1 MIARQSRLFIP
12 TLRDPPADAVAVS
25 HRLLVRAGFVRQLA
39 AGLYSYLPLGKRV
52 LNKVEAIVRAEMD
65 AVGAQECY
73 FPALHP
79 AEVWRQSGRWE
90 VMGEDM
96 FRLTDRKGGEYCLG
110 MTHEEIFAG
119 VARDELRSYRQL
131 PQVWYQIQ
139 TKFRDEPRP
148 KSGLIRV
155 RQFTMKDAY
164 SFDVDVAGL
173 DRAYADQ
180 RGAYERIFRR
190 CGLEFALVEAHSG
203 TMGGRESAEF
213 VVRAEAGEDQIAT
226 CRRCGYAANL
236 ETARSR
242 IPVES
247 DEESG
252 NAEPRRFPTPG
263 VLTIEA
269 LAAPPHGIPARR
281 QLKTLVYVAD
291 GRPIVAVVRGD
302 HQLNEPKLQS
312 AVGTANVRPAHPEE
326 IGPLMGAQPGSL
338 GAVARGDLTVLV
350 DHAVVDRVNMVTGA
364 NVDGFHLDGVD
375 VRRDVLGHG
384 ARAADLRTVAE
395 GEGCPECDGTLE
407 VFKAL
412 EVGHIF
418 KLGTRFSEAVGA
430 TVLTPEGQP
439 VPIVMGSYGIG
450 LDRIVAAAVELGSDE
465 AGIVW
470 PPSIA
475 PYHASVLALGAE
487 AAVLEAAERV
497 AADLAAAGLEVLLD
511 DREERPGVKFK
522 DADLIG
528 LPLRVAIGARSLAA
542 GGAEWKLRR
551 EASAQT
557 VPLDEIAERASKL
570 AREWDRGPRD
580 LSS

>member
-1 MIARQSRLFIP
+1 VIARQSRLFVP
-12 TLRDPPADAVAVS
+12 TLREPPADAVAIS

-65 AVGAQECY
+65 AAGAQECY

-79 AEVWRQSGRWE
+79 AELWRQSGRWQA
-90 VMGEDM
+90 MGDDM

-119 VARDELRSYRQL
+119 VARDDLRSYRQL

-164 SFDVDVAGL
+164 SFDADLAGL
-173 DRAYADQ
+173 DRAYESQ
-180 RGAYERIFRR
+180 RLAYERVFRR
-190 CGLEFALVEAHSG
+190 CGLAFTLVEAHSG
-203 TMGGRESAEF
+203 AMGGRQSAEF

-226 CRRCGYAANL
+226 CRGCGYAANL

-242 IPVES
+242 LPL
-247 DEESG
+247 EEPD
-252 NAEPRRFPTPG
+252 APAVAAQPIRFATPG

-269 LAAPPHGIPARR
+269 LAAPPHAVPARR

-302 HQLNEPKLQS
+302 HQLNEAKLQ
-312 AVGTANVRPAHPEE
+312 AAIGAAEVRPAHPQE
-326 IGPLMGAQPGSL
+326 IRPLMGADPGSL
-338 GAVARGDLTVLV
+338 GAVGRADLTVLV
-350 DHAVVDRVNMVTGA
+350 DLALADRANMVTGA
-364 NVDGFHLDGVD
+364 NVDGFHLAGVD
-375 VRRDVLGHG
+375 VRRDLIGHG
-384 ARAADLRTVAE
+384 AREADLRTVAA
-395 GEGCPECDGTLE
+395 GERCPTCDGRLE
-407 VFKAL
+407 LFKAL

-430 TVLTPEGQP
+430 TVLTPDGQP

-450 LDRIVAAAVELGSDE
+450 LDRVIAAAVELGSDDD
-465 AGIVW
+465 GIVW

-475 PYHASVLALGAE
+475 PYHASVLALGSE
-487 AAVLEAAERV
+487 PAVVEAAERV
-497 AADLAAAGLEVLLD
+497 AADLSAAGLEVLLD
-511 DREERPGVKFK
+511 DRPERPGVKFK

-528 LPLRVAIGARSLAA
+528 LPLRVAVGARGLAA
-542 GGAEWKLRR
+542 GGAEWKPRTAPAA
-551 EASAQT
+551 ET
-557 VPLDEIAERASKL
+557 VALDEVGARGAALLAEWGL
-570 AREWDRGPRD
+570 GGD
-580 LSS
+580 

>member
-1 MIARQSRLFIP
+1 MIARQSDLFVP
-12 TLRDPPADAVAVS
+12 TLRDPPADAVAIS

-65 AVGAQECY
+65 AAGAQECY

-90 VMGEDM
+90 VMGDDM

-164 SFDVDVAGL
+164 SLDVDAAGL
-173 DRAYADQ
+173 DRAYEAQ
-180 RGAYERIFRR
+180 RRAYERIFSR
-190 CGLEFALVEAHSG
+190 CGLEFTLVEAHSG

-226 CRRCGYAANL
+226 CRRCLYAANL

-242 IPVES
+242 LPA
-247 DEESG
+247 EEPDQAAAT
-252 NAEPRRFPTPG
+252 AEPRRFPTPG

-269 LAAPPHGIPARR
+269 LAAPPHAIPPRR
-281 QLKTLVYVAD
+281 QLKTLVYLAD

-302 HQLNEPKLQS
+302 HQLNEAKLQS
-312 AVGTANVRPAHPEE
+312 AVGTANVRPAQPEE
-326 IGPLMGAQPGSL
+326 IVPLMGAAAGSL
-338 GAVARGDLTVLV
+338 GAVGRADLTVLV
-350 DHAVVDRVNMVTGA
+350 DRTVVGRTNMVTGA
-364 NVDGFHLDGVD
+364 NADGYHLDGVD
-375 VRRDVLGHG
+375 VRRDLLGHG
-384 ARAADLRTVAE
+384 AREADLRTVAA
-395 GEGCPECDGTLE
+395 GEGCPRCEGALE

-418 KLGTRFSEAVGA
+418 KLGTRFAEAVGA
-430 TVLTPEGQP
+430 TVLTPEGQS

-450 LDRIVAAAVELGSDE
+450 LDRVVAAAVELGSDGD
-465 AGIVW
+465 GIVW

-475 PYHASVLALGAE
+475 PYHASVLALGGE
-487 AAVLEAAERV
+487 PAVLAAAERV

-528 LPLRVAIGARSLAA
+528 LPLRVAVGARSLAA
-542 GGAEWKLRR
+542 GGAEWKPRR
-551 EASAQT
+551 AASAET
-557 VPLDEIAERASKL
+557 IGLEEVGARAMAL
-570 AREWDRGPRD
+570 AREWDLRG
-580 LSS
+580 